1 MAPSFIEGGSGCEEN
16 ISCWN
21 FVFFIVFKRISRRK
35 SPVEEIKEGAELVCK
50 NHQDEALCQQMVL
63 SLASLA
69 MYNAG
74 FYTQSC
80 LDETK
85 ILPKDKKHCDN
96 AKALVGYLKTFDN
109 N

>member
-1 MAPSFIEGGSGCEEN
+1 MRKLLVAGILSFLLSSSALAEE
-16 ISCWN
+16 
-21 FVFFIVFKRISRRK
+21 K

-85 ILPKDKKHCDN
+85 ISPKDKKHCDN
-96 AKALVGYLKTFDN
+96 AEALVGYLKKFDN

>member
-1 MAPSFIEGGSGCEEN
+1 MKQILVAGILSFLLSSNALAEE
-16 ISCWN
+16 
-21 FVFFIVFKRISRRK
+21 K

-50 NHQDEALCQQMVL
+50 NHQDEALCLQMVL

-96 AKALVGYLKTFDN
+96 VKALVGYLKTFDN

>member
-1 MAPSFIEGGSGCEEN
+1 MRKLLVAGILSFLLSSSALAEE
-16 ISCWN
+16 
-21 FVFFIVFKRISRRK
+21 K

-85 ILPKDKKHCDN
+85 ISPKDKKHCGN
-96 AKALVGYLKTFDN
+96 AKALVGYLKKFDN

>member
-1 MAPSFIEGGSGCEEN
+1 MKKILVAGILSFLLSSGALAEE
-16 ISCWN
+16 
-21 FVFFIVFKRISRRK
+21 K
-35 SPVEEIKEGAELVCK
+35 SPVEEIKEGAELVCQ

-85 ILPKDKKHCDN
+85 ILSKDKKHCDN
-96 AKALVGYLKTFDN
+96 AKDLVGYLKKFDN

>member
-1 MAPSFIEGGSGCEEN
+1 MKKILVAGILSFLLSSNALAEE
-16 ISCWN
+16 
-21 FVFFIVFKRISRRK
+21 K

>member
-1 MAPSFIEGGSGCEEN
+1 MRKI
-16 ISCWN
+16 
-21 FVFFIVFKRISRRK
+21 FVAGILYFLLSSSALAQEKK
-35 SPVEEIKEGAELVCK
+35 PVEEIKEGAELVCK
-50 NHQDEALCQQMVL
+50 NHQDETLCQQMVL

-80 LDETK
+80 LEETK
-85 ILPKDKKHCDN
+85 VLPKDKKHCDN
-96 AKALVGYLKTFDN
+96 AKALVGYLKKFDN

>member
-1 MAPSFIEGGSGCEEN
+1 MKQILVAGILSFLLSSNALAEE
-16 ISCWN
+16 
-21 FVFFIVFKRISRRK
+21 K